1 MIPSSQAGGI
11 IRQVYDPACGTGG
24 MLALT
29 EEALKD
35 FNPSIRVELFGQEL
49 NGESFGICKSDM
61 LVTGHDPEQIAFGN
75 TLTQDTHKDKRFHYM
90 LSSPPCGVDWKKFQD
105 PIKALVISL
114 ICASIH
120 RSLYCVFVAIV
131 GVIVVL

>member
-1 MIPSSQAGGI
+1 
-11 IRQVYDPACGTGG
+11 
-24 MLALT
+24 
-29 EEALKD
+29 
-35 FNPSIRVELFGQEL
+35 
-49 NGESFGICKSDM
+49 M

-75 TLTQDTHKDKRFHYM
+75 TLMQDTDKDKRFHYM